1 MNNVCE
7 PYVRRR
13 AIRHMEKGRVVIFAA
28 GTGNPFFTTDTAAA
42 LRAAEMMCDAMLKAT
57 QVDGVYSADP
67 KKVPNAIRYDSLS
80 YHQVLAENL
89 QVMDAAAISLSPR
102 KPHPDPG
109 VFPGRQGRLRQ
120 GSARRRP
127 GNHYRRKITQKP
139 GLRVVSG
146 LGRVG
151 SETWPK
157 HISKDDMDRRMKGAV
172 ATLKSELSGLRTG
185 RASAALLDPVKVEA
199 YGNMVPVN
207 QVGSI
212 ATPEARM
219 ITVQVWDKGLAKAV
233 DKAIRDAGLGL
244 NPQMD
249 GQLLRI
255 PLPELNQERRK
266 ELSKLA
272 AKYAEAARVAVRN
285 VRRDG
290 MDLLKRLEKDH
301 KIGQDDHH
309 TKGDELQKLTDANIK
324 DIDAALHAKEQ
335 EIMQV

>member
-1 MNNVCE
+1 M
-7 PYVRRR
+7 
-13 AIRHMEKGRVVIFAA
+13 
-28 GTGNPFFTTDTAAA
+28 
-42 LRAAEMMCDAMLKAT
+42 AEA
-57 QVDGVYSADP
+57 
-67 KKVPNAIRYDSLS
+67 
-80 YHQVLAENL
+80 YH
-89 QVMDAAAISLSPR
+89 
-102 KPHPDPG
+102 
-109 VFPGRQGRLRQ
+109 
-120 GSARRRP
+120 
-127 GNHYRRKITQKP
+127 
-139 GLRVVSG
+139 
-146 LGRVG
+146 
-151 SETWPK
+151 
-157 HISKDDMDRRMKGAV
+157 KDELDRRMNGAV
-172 ATLKSELSGLRTG
+172 ATLKSELAGLRTG

-199 YGNMVPVN
+199 YGNLVPIN

-219 ITVQVWDKGLAKAV
+219 ITVQVWDKSLAKAV

-301 KIGQDDHH
+301 KIGQDEQH
-309 TKGDELQKLTDANIK
+309 TKGDELQKLTDDHIK
-324 DIDAALHAKEQ
+324 NIDASLHAKEQ

>member
-1 MNNVCE
+1 M
-7 PYVRRR
+7 
-13 AIRHMEKGRVVIFAA
+13 A
-28 GTGNPFFTTDTAAA
+28 
-42 LRAAEMMCDAMLKAT
+42 DA
-57 QVDGVYSADP
+57 Y
-67 KKVPNAIRYDSLS
+67 
-80 YHQVLAENL
+80 
-89 QVMDAAAISLSPR
+89 
-102 KPHPDPG
+102 
-109 VFPGRQGRLRQ
+109 
-120 GSARRRP
+120 
-127 GNHYRRKITQKP
+127 
-139 GLRVVSG
+139 
-146 LGRVG
+146 
-151 SETWPK
+151 
-157 HISKDDMDRRMKGAV
+157 SKDDMNRRMDGAV
-172 ATLKSELSGLRTG
+172 TTLKSELGGLRTG

-199 YGNMVPVN
+199 YGNTVPIN

-272 AKYAEAARVAVRN
+272 AKYAEAARVSVRN

-290 MDLLKRLEKDH
+290 MDLLKKLEKDG
-301 KIGQDDHH
+301 KIGQDDQH
-309 TKGDELQKLTDANIK
+309 TKGDELQKLTDSHIK

>member
-1 MNNVCE
+1 M
-7 PYVRRR
+7 
-13 AIRHMEKGRVVIFAA
+13 
-28 GTGNPFFTTDTAAA
+28 
-42 LRAAEMMCDAMLKAT
+42 AEA
-57 QVDGVYSADP
+57 Y
-67 KKVPNAIRYDSLS
+67 
-80 YHQVLAENL
+80 
-89 QVMDAAAISLSPR
+89 
-102 KPHPDPG
+102 
-109 VFPGRQGRLRQ
+109 
-120 GSARRRP
+120 
-127 GNHYRRKITQKP
+127 
-139 GLRVVSG
+139 
-146 LGRVG
+146 
-151 SETWPK
+151 
-157 HISKDDMDRRMKGAV
+157 SKDELDRRMKGAV
-172 ATLKSELSGLRTG
+172 ATLRSELSGLRTG

-199 YGNMVPVN
+199 YGNVVPVN

-290 MDLLKRLEKDH
+290 MDLLKKLEKDG
-301 KIGQDDHH
+301 KISQDDQHA
-309 TKGDELQKLTDANIK
+309 KGDELQKLTDANIK